1 MGQNTPASMPAPGQ
15 GDDIGVDAMSLDELI
30 IKPRA
35 GARLGRM
42 HSFELKAHAVAE
54 PSVIY
59 SQP

>member
-1 MGQNTPASMPAPGQ
+1 MPAPGQ